1 MNKVSDY
8 MNSPVLTIRSKSYAR
23 NAIEEMYENQV
34 SALLVEEKG
43 KYVGVITKTDWIHMV
58 LSEECD
64 PNTIV
69 VSTIMASPIV
79 TVDKNKTMA
88 QASVLMEE
96 HNIRHLAVTDK
107 GNITGMLSVKDLERY
122 YCFLHDK
129 EGVAQYGI

>member
-1 MNKVSDY
+1 MSKVSDY
-8 MNSPVLTIRSKSYAR
+8 MNSPVLTISPKSYAR
-23 NAIEEMYENQV
+23 NAIEKMYENQV
-34 SALLVEEKG
+34 SALLVEENG

-79 TVDKNKTMA
+79 TVDKNETLA

-107 GNITGMLSVKDLERY
+107 GNIIGMLSVKDLERY
-122 YCFLHDK
+122 YCYLHDK
-129 EGVAQYGI
+129 EGVAQYGL

>member
-1 MNKVSDY
+1 MSNISDY
-8 MNSPVLTIRSKSYAR
+8 INSPVLTISHKSYAR
-23 NAIEEMYENQV
+23 NAIEKMYENQV
-34 SALLVEEKG
+34 SALLVEENG

-96 HNIRHLAVTDK
+96 HNIRHLAITDQ
-107 GNITGMLSVKDLERY
+107 GSIVGMLSVKDLERY

-129 EGVAQYGI
+129 EGVAQYGL

>member
-23 NAIEEMYENQV
+23 NAIEEMYENLV
-34 SALLVEEKG
+34 SALIVEEKG
-43 KYVGVITKTDWIHMV
+43 KYVGVVTKTDWIRMV

-64 PNTIV
+64 PNTIL

-107 GNITGMLSVKDLERY
+107 GKITGMLSVRDLERH

-129 EGVAQYGI
+129 EGVAQYGV

>member
-1 MNKVSDY
+1 MSKISDY
-8 MNSPVLTIRSKSYAR
+8 MKAPVLTISLKSYAR
-23 NAIEEMYENQV
+23 NAIEAMHENQV
-34 SALLVEEKG
+34 SALLVEENG

-64 PNTIV
+64 PNTIE
-69 VSTIMASPIV
+69 VSAIKASPII

-107 GNITGMLSVKDLERY
+107 GNIIGMLSVKDLERY
-122 YCFLHDK
+122 YCYLHDK
-129 EGVAQYGI
+129 EGVAQYGL